1 VQIDPTWRLAV
12 ALVLLTGA
20 AALATYLGRLRM
32 SRQVVLAAVRAT
44 LQLAVVST
52 IIIAAIQQLWSSVLF
67 VMAMFTIGVFT
78 TAGRVGTRAVWPWT
92 ALAMA
97 SGVLPVLAIVYLTG
111 TTPLNGYSLI
121 PIGSIIVG
129 NTMTAHTLA
138 GRRVFA
144 ALRDNIGIY
153 DAVLALGLPRR
164 RAIWMVVEPV
174 AADALI
180 PNLDS
185 TRTVGLVTL
194 PGAFIGVLLG
204 GGTAIQAGASQLLVL
219 LGIMT
224 GQAITVVVADH
235 LICLARL
242 LPPDLRE
249 RLRP

>member
-1 VQIDPTWRLAV
+1 MQIDPTWNLAI
-12 ALVLLTGA
+12 ALVLLTGG
-20 AALATYLGRLRM
+20 AALAAHLGRLRVTG
-32 SRQVVLAAVRAT
+32 QVVVAAVRAA

-52 IIIAAIQQLWSSVLF
+52 IIVAAIHQLWSSTLF
-67 VMAMFTIGVFT
+67 VVAMFAIGVFT
-78 TAGRVGTRAVWPWT
+78 TVRRVGIRSAWPWT

-97 SGVLPVLAIVYLTG
+97 SGVVPVLAAIYFTG

-129 NTMTAHTLA
+129 NVMTAHTLV

-144 ALRDNIGIY
+144 ALRDNIGVY
-153 DAVLALGLPRR
+153 DAVLAVGLPRR
-164 RAIWMVVEPV
+164 RAIWMVVQPV
-174 AADALI
+174 AAEALV

-219 LGIMT
+219 IGIMT
-224 GQAITVVVADH
+224 GQTLTVLVANY
-235 LICLARL
+235 LICRAKL
-242 LPPDLRE
+242 LPGDLHT